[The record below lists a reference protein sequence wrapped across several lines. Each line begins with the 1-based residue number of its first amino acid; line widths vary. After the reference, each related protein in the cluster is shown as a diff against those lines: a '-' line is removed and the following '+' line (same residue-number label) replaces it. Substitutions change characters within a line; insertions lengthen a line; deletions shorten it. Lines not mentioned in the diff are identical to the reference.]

1 MRFKLGLLAPR
12 LKRKRMIDKFY
23 TVSYFTPFGLRLYL
37 SNVGFHI
44 ASGRGLIFEAE
55 FRNARQFATQVEAKR
70 IAKQAELSEKV
81 PMIVQKHVV
90 QPNGSMQISIV

>member
-1 MRFKLGLLAPR
+1 
-12 LKRKRMIDKFY
+12 MIDKFY
-23 TVSYFTPFGLRLYL
+23 TVSYFTTFGLRLYL

-55 FRNARQFATQVEAKR
+55 FRNARQFDTRAEAKK
-70 IAKQAELSEKV
+70 IAKQAEQSEKV

-90 QPNGSMQISIV
+90 QENGSMQITVV